1 MKKHLIAMA
10 LVASVLPLSAAVKPD
25 AVLMT
30 VDGRPVTVGEFEYL
44 YNKNKTQ
51 QATPQSLE
59 DYLVM
64 FENYKLKVADAEHA
78 GIDKTP
84 AFENEYIKFRDDLAA
99 PYLRDQATEDALVEE
114 AYNHRKND

>member
-51 QATPQSLE
+51 QATRRAS
-59 DYLVM
+59 
-64 FENYKLKVADAEHA
+64 
-78 GIDKTP
+78 KT
-84 AFENEYIKFRDDLAA
+84 IL
-99 PYLRDQATEDALVEE
+99 
-114 AYNHRKND
+114 